1 MIRSFHRKIGL
12 GLSLILLVQVLSG
25 LITIFRDD
33 LWPAPDATFIPPW
46 SLAEVMAAAKTTMQ
60 GKPYR
65 IDLPQSEDAYYRLW
79 YALPDEVPNMVLLAA
94 KDLQPVKSG
103 SLWSY
108 PFEIAFRFHYTWL
121 GGPPGEIWAG
131 LIGLVTGC
139 ILLTGLALAW
149 PRYGRWRRAFAI
161 EWPASLRRIA
171 IDTHRAIGLG
181 FVVFSFYL
189 AASGAYMLLAPRVE
203 PARPLGAELA
213 VLGDPLTA
221 DDSLA
226 LARALIPGAQV
237 TSIRFTGGLHLVV
250 LSSPQSLVY
259 HRIWLDPAAHAPARI
274 FGPETTPALVA
285 ANDIL
290 RRIHAG
296 KIGGIAGKLALGL
309 VGLSLLV
316 QIISGLSQWLL
327 RPRRPAK

>member
-1 MIRSFHRKIGL
+1 M
-12 GLSLILLVQVLSG
+12 
-25 LITIFRDD
+25 
-33 LWPAPDATFIPPW
+33 P
-46 SLAEVMAAAKTTMQ
+46 

-65 IDLPQSEDAYYRLW
+65 IDLPQSEDAHYRLW
-79 YALPDEVPNMVLLAA
+79 YAVPDDVPNMVLLAA
-94 KDLQPVKSG
+94 KDLHPVKSG
-103 SLWSY
+103 SLWAY

-121 GGPPGEIWAG
+121 SGAPGEIWAG
-131 LIGLVTGC
+131 LIGLITGT

-149 PRYGRWRRAFAI
+149 PRYSRWSRVLAI
-161 EWPASLRRIA
+161 QRPATLRRVA
-171 IDTHRAIGLG
+171 IDSHRVIGLG

-189 AASGAYMLLAPRVE
+189 AASGAYMLLAPRIE
-203 PARPLGAELA
+203 PARPLDTKLTAQGE
-213 VLGDPLTA
+213 PLTP

-226 LARALIPGAQV
+226 LARAVIPGAQV

-259 HRIWLDPAAHAPARI
+259 HRIWLDPLAHAPARI
-274 FGPETTPALVA
+274 FGPETTPVLVA

-296 KIGGIAGKLALGL
+296 KIGGAAGKLVLGL
-309 VGLSLLV
+309 VGLSLVV
-316 QIISGLSQWLL
+316 QIVSGLTQWLL